1 MEQKALLAASRIEF
15 LNSFELAV
23 QKTIPQCI
31 EVLFVKANE
40 SFSSLEQNRLLDTRS
55 ALVERGQSIID
66 LMKKNLDSLLERSIH
81 TSYSTYRPSID
92 TEVSELTLIDP
103 FAFEGDL
110 KLEEITNRFRSES
123 AEQLR
128 DLNIRIALLFEQDNT
143 NERENPFRPYLLSKC
158 ISLTFEELELSQEV
172 TSLLLIRFSENF
184 IANVQPIYRDV
195 NNYLAQQGLA
205 AQLQLKIKKSPIKRS
220 GNTLPPQGSEASEEN
235 ITNGPEQ
242 ESYYTPPSRQEN
254 RNGNSIEQ
262 FFSGAL
268 KRAANFMGIGG
279 GAQSNSDYH
288 NESGSQGNYQGNNQS
303 GNQGNFQNTN
313 QSGSQGSIQGAYH
326 GNHQAGNQGNTLGN
340 YQGTSHGGN
349 QGGSQGNFSWVQ
361 DGESVGE
368 VLRDFFGGSGVGQ
381 SGTTSSG
388 HNSGSVE
395 RYGSNSLQDQ
405 SSESV
410 GPAKSFSF
418 NDVLNKSVQSIQKS
432 FTPSG
437 SEMVNVRGEVRNLIL
452 EQRSTLNEMASN
464 VQEQMTID
472 VVAMLFEYILRDHQV
487 PAEVRAQL
495 GRLQFLL
502 LKIALRDNSLLTQ
515 KAHPARLLVN
525 RIGSISLGIKSNES
539 SGTLITN
546 EICRIVE
553 LLLADESSSLEL
565 FTSLLDEFDG
575 FITKELRAENQKTES
590 AIEGVEKARNRTI
603 RFAHTTEKLREALNG
618 LSIDPVLKD
627 FFENAWVYVVEL
639 ADGQDHNR
647 AYRYRLMVPDLLW
660 SIVPKAKEE
669 DRQQLLA
676 LLPIMLSTL
685 KDGLESIQWEEDRK
699 TELMNWLVKAH
710 TKSLRLSPSA
720 TLEEYPSLSTIHN
733 HFNNFFKDIDP
744 VNFGSL
750 KNQSSSEIRR
760 FLDDA
765 IKDLDIK
772 VQLLDNVY
780 EEELPS
786 NDTKIMEER
795 SDDADQIFEK
805 LRTGIAIELRLGGEP
820 SEGKLSWIDPA
831 LTSLILTLDGQEEPS
846 MVSVRMFRRMIAHG
860 RVRFIEAEPLFE
872 RAVQSLLKSADNV
885 NKNNARCVYFQ
896 ATMPPK
902 FDAPLRAQDSSSTP
916 FQILPMPQQF
926 FLAAWWQLLDE
937 MPLRLVARC

>member
-1 MEQKALLAASRIEF
+1 MEQKALLAATRLRF
-15 LNSFELAV
+15 LNSFELAI
-23 QKTIPQCI
+23 QKTIPKCI
-31 EVLFVKANE
+31 EILFVKANE
-40 SFSSLEQNRLLDTRS
+40 SFSSLEQNRLLDARS
-55 ALVERGQSIID
+55 ILVDRGQAIQE
-66 LMKKNLDSLLERSIH
+66 LMKKNLDNLLERSVH

-92 TEVSELTLIDP
+92 TEMSELTLIDP

-143 NERENPFRPYLLSKC
+143 SERENPFRPYLLSKC
-158 ISLTFEELELSQEV
+158 ISLSFEELELSLEV
-172 TSLLLIRFSENF
+172 TSLLLARFSENF
-184 IANVQPIYRDV
+184 IAQTQPIYRDV
-195 NNYLAQQGLA
+195 NNYLADQGLA
-205 AQLQLKIKKSPIKRS
+205 AQLQLKIKKSPLKKNNTSSSSITEGSVEVEPENSTFGGVDGSNYVPTPRS
-220 GNTLPPQGSEASEEN
+220 QT
-235 ITNGPEQ
+235 
-242 ESYYTPPSRQEN
+242 
-254 RNGNSIEQ
+254 RNNNPIEQ
-262 FFSGAL
+262 FFTGAL

-279 GAQSNSDYH
+279 GSQPAEAQMDFQH
-288 NESGSQGNYQGNNQS
+288 QS
-303 GNQGNFQNTN
+303 GTSSRDIQP
-313 QSGSQGSIQGAYH
+313 QGS
-326 GNHQAGNQGNTLGN
+326 
-340 YQGTSHGGN
+340 
-349 QGGSQGNFSWVQ
+349 FSWVQ

-368 VLRDFFGGSGVGQ
+368 VLRDFFGGANSYDQSDLSSGNRGTSAGQ
-381 SGTTSSG
+381 SFA
-388 HNSGSVE
+388 
-395 RYGSNSLQDQ
+395 SNSLSPQ
-405 SSESV
+405 SAGIAGSSLSSDKKFAAQNSLS
-410 GPAKSFSF
+410 GSI
-418 NDVLNKSVQSIQKS
+418 NTIQKS
-432 FTPSG
+432 HTPIG
-437 SEMVNVRGEVRNLIL
+437 SEMINSRGEVRNLIL
-452 EQRSTLNEMASN
+452 EQRSTLNEMASD

-525 RIGSISLGIKSNES
+525 RIGSISLGIKANEP

-553 LLLADESSSLEL
+553 VLLADESADLNL
-565 FTSLLDEFDG
+565 FTNLLDEFDG

-590 AIEGVEKARNRTI
+590 VIESVEKARNRTI

-618 LSIDPVLKD
+618 LTIDPVLKD
-627 FFENAWVYVVEL
+627 FFENAWVYVVEM

-685 KDGLESIQWEEDRK
+685 KEGLESIQWDEELTVK
-699 TELMNWLVKAH
+699 LMNWLVNAH
-710 TKSLRLSPSA
+710 TNSLRLSSSS
-720 TLEEYPSLSTIHN
+720 TLENYPSLSTIHN
-733 HFNNFFKDIDP
+733 HFNSFFKDVDP
-744 VNFGSL
+744 VNYSSF
-750 KNQSSSEIRR
+750 KNQSSSEMRK

-772 VQLLDNVY
+772 VQLLDHIY
-780 EEELPS
+780 DEELPG
-786 NDTKIMEER
+786 NDTKLMEER
-795 SDDADQIFEK
+795 SDDADQVLEK

-820 SEGKLSWIDPA
+820 SEGRLSWIDPA

-872 RAVQSLLKSADNV
+872 RAVQSLLKSADGA
-885 NKNNARCVYFQ
+885 NKASEEV
-896 ATMPPK
+896 A
-902 FDAPLRAQDSSSTP
+902 
-916 FQILPMPQQF
+916 
-926 FLAAWWQLLDE
+926 
-937 MPLRLVARC
+937 LV